1 MEAIDLPNKSNNDLI
16 FNSPLETGVRSVII
30 LNASYPLTYE
40 LSQLTWLDH
49 LIVHSADV
57 GGPPSIHPDVPQR
70 SGEIL
75 IRRRLVENGL
85 NMMRRLHMVEVAA
98 HKEGI
103 LYSASDEAE
112 PFVELMSTQYSNLLK
127 ERAKWLAEDIGKL
140 NHKKM
145 KDLII
150 DRLDKWTI
158 EFDEKIN
165 IRDLR

>member
-1 MEAIDLPNKSNNDLI
+1 METIDLPNKSSNDLI

-30 LNASYPLTYE
+30 LNASYPLTYD

-98 HKEGI
+98 HKGGI

-127 ERAKWLAEDIGKL
+127 ERSKWLAEDIGKL
-140 NHKKM
+140 NHKEM
-145 KDLII
+145 RDLII

-165 IRDLR
+165 VRDLR

>member
-1 MEAIDLPNKSNNDLI
+1 METVGVPDKNRSAFP

-30 LNASYPLTYE
+30 LNATCPRAYD

-85 NMMRRLHMVEVAA
+85 NMMRRLHMVEVVA

-103 LYSASDEAE
+103 LYRASDEAE
-112 PFVELMSTQYSNLLK
+112 PFVYLMSTQYASLLK
-127 ERAKWLAEDIGKL
+127 ERARWLADGIGKL
-140 NHKKM
+140 SHKGM
-145 KDLII
+145 RDLIM
-150 DRLDKWTI
+150 DRLGKWNT
-158 EFDEKIN
+158 EFDKKTN